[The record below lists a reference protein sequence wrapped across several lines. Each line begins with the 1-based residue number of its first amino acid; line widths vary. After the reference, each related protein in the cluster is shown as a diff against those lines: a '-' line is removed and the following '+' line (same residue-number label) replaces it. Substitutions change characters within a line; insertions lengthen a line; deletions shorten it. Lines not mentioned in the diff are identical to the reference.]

1 LNLEKKKTVFL
12 VCLIVVLLVSVFSVR
27 LLLSVER
34 PQGEEYK
41 LMAEQLLSE
50 ARQEFENIRGLSVRN
65 VTLEVVNQSW
75 VTENWG
81 VAYIDPEEMTMEEN
95 VYKAL
100 FMVSQNVNL
109 TDVQLEWTGMFRAA
123 KWNGKIYVVEENF
136 DVTDGFKA
144 KSTFV
149 HELTHIMQ
157 ETYSLPTRKTFDGAK
172 ALTSLKEGDA
182 TLMADTFKND
192 GLVPVSYSV
201 TYDGET
207 SVSVPL
213 VLMLSDDV
221 QLSLPPTID
230 DINRFPYHYGVEFV
244 RALYQQGG
252 WETVNEAYM
261 NPPTTTEQIM
271 HPDKYFAQEDAKTI
285 GAPAIA
291 DGWSLKKTDRFGEY
305 FILVMLGNWLSEADA
320 KNAAEG
326 WGGDI
331 INYYEKDDDFL
342 FTWNIVW
349 DSKDDAYDFYS
360 NFNDMLYEASAEKHN
375 CSYWSAYG
383 RYISIQWNENSTL
396 IISSANETLVQQS
409 FLG

>member
-1 LNLEKKKTVFL
+1 LYLLVEALNLEKKKTVFL
-12 VCLIVVLLVSVFSVR
+12 VCLIVILLVSVFSVR

-41 LMAEQLLSE
+41 ALSEQILSE
-50 ARQEFENIRGLSVRN
+50 AKEEFEAIRGVSVRE
-65 VTLEVVNQSW
+65 VVLEVVNQSW

-81 VAYIDPEEMTMEEN
+81 VAYVDTEEITMEEN

-100 FMVSQNVNL
+100 FMISQDANL

-157 ETYSLPTRKTFDGAK
+157 ETYSLPTRTTFDGTK

-192 GLVPVSYSV
+192 GVVPPRAEVNVPS
-201 TYDGET
+201 T
-207 SVSVPL
+207 SG
-213 VLMLSDDV
+213 
-221 QLSLPPTID
+221 LPESINKL
-230 DINRFPYHYGVEFV
+230 NRFVYRYGVEFV
-244 RALYQQGG
+244 KALYVQGG
-252 WETVNEAYM
+252 WTAVDDAYA

-271 HPDKYFAQEDAKTI
+271 HPEKYLAQEDAKTVE
-285 GAPAIA
+285 APSINA
-291 DGWSLKKTDRFGEY
+291 DWTLKKTDSFGEY
-305 FILVMLGNWLSEADA
+305 FILVMLDNWLSENDA
-320 KNAAEG
+320 ELAAEG
-326 WGGDI
+326 WGGDVI
-331 INYYEKDDDFL
+331 KYYEKDDDFL

-349 DSKDDAYDFYS
+349 DSEDDAYEFYS

-375 CSYWSAYG
+375 CSYWSAHG
-383 RYISIQWNENSTL
+383 RYISIQRNENSTL
-396 IISSANETLVQQS
+396 IISSADETLVQKPI
-409 FLG
+409 L

>member
-1 LNLEKKKTVFL
+1 LYLLGEALNLEKKKTVFL
-12 VCLIVVLLVSVFSVR
+12 VCLIVILLVSVFSVR

-41 LMAEQLLSE
+41 ALSEQILSE
-50 ARQEFENIRGLSVRN
+50 AKEEFEAIRGVSVRE
-65 VTLEVVNQSW
+65 VVLEVVNQSW

-81 VAYIDPEEMTMEEN
+81 VAYVDTEEITMEEN

-100 FMVSQNVNL
+100 FMISQDANL

-157 ETYSLPTRKTFDGAK
+157 ETYSLPTRTTFDGTK

-192 GLVPVSYSV
+192 GVVPPRA
-201 TYDGET
+201 E
-207 SVSVPL
+207 VSVP
-213 VLMLSDDV
+213 ST
-221 QLSLPPTID
+221 SGLPESINKL
-230 DINRFPYHYGVEFV
+230 NRFVYRYGVEFV
-244 RALYQQGG
+244 KALYVQGG
-252 WETVNEAYM
+252 WTAVDDAYA

-271 HPDKYFAQEDAKTI
+271 HPEKYLAQEDAKTVE
-285 GAPAIA
+285 APSINA
-291 DGWSLKKTDRFGEY
+291 DWTLKKTDSFGEY
-305 FILVMLGNWLSEADA
+305 FIRVMLDNWLSENDA
-320 KNAAEG
+320 ELAAEG
-326 WGGDI
+326 WGGDVI
-331 INYYEKDDDFL
+331 KYYEKDDDFL

-349 DSKDDAYDFYS
+349 DSEDDAYEFYS

-383 RYISIQWNENSTL
+383 RYISIQWNDNSTL
-396 IISSANETLVQQS
+396 IISSADETLVQQPI
-409 FLG
+409 L